1 MKFCVIFLHGYQGG
15 IYQVVRGR
23 YLIMLEREIVIKNKT
38 GLHARPAAI
47 FVETADRFESE
58 VELIFDDISV
68 NAKSIIGVLSLGIGR
83 GDKAILRVSGND
95 EKEAMEKMLQMIND
109 CFGEKEA

>member
-1 MKFCVIFLHGYQGG
+1 
-15 IYQVVRGR
+15 
-23 YLIMLEREIVIKNKT
+23 MLEREIVIKNKT

-68 NAKSIIGVLSLGIGR
+68 NAKSIIGVLSLGIGK
-83 GDKAILRVSGND
+83 GDQVNLKIDGSD
-95 EKEAMEKMLQMIND
+95 EKEAMEALVEIIENR
-109 CFGEKEA
+109 FGETGF